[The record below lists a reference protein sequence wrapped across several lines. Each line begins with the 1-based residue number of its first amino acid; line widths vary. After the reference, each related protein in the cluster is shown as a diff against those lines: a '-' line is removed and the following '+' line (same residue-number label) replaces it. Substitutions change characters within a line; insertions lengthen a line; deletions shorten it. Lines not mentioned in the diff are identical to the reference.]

1 VRRCARAVAAALVVL
16 IAVAAC
22 DTNRTRAPEQV
33 NPSSVRLNP
42 ATVDDLLASIAKAG
56 LAAPNPRDVTQR
68 DCPAV
73 GCVSKT
79 ETDTV
84 SILVFPTTGRAELYA
99 GSTHNV
105 FLVEDVVLS
114 FSPSLPANQRA
125 VYEEAVKRAIA

>member
-1 VRRCARAVAAALVVL
+1 VRRCARAAAAALVVL

-56 LAAPNPRDVTQR
+56 LAAPNPHDVTQR

-73 GCVSKT
+73 GCASKT

-84 SILVFPTTGRAELYA
+84 SIMVFPTPGRAELYA

-114 FSPSLPANQRA
+114 FSPSLPADQRA